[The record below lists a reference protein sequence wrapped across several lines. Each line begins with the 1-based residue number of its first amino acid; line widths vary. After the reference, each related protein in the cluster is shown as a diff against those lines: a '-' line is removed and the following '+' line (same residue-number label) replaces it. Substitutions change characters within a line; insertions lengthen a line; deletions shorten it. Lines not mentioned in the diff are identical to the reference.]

1 MFIFDIYISSDDPT
15 KSLDK
20 HCLQERTIYDE
31 PKGAFVY
38 FMAPIIGHI
47 VTVWAELSFEP
58 QINSGV

>member
-1 MFIFDIYISSDDPT
+1 MSISDIYISSDDPT

-31 PKGAFVY
+31 PKGSFVY

-47 VTVWAELSFEP
+47 VTV
-58 QINSGV
+58 